1 MLRNKFHIQIGTLC
15 PGSNTCHADDHILMH
30 SIVIQL
36 PEHTVLFTIADCP
49 FLGKQTK
56 MLFLIFFLSHHQDL
70 TFILMHSPV
79 IFKKITFEF
88 TYNISFEKRPV
99 NIHISL

>member
-1 MLRNKFHIQIGTLC
+1 MKIIKHVQIQPVWHSFLHKFLEGVSTLRSKFPIQIGPLC
-15 PGSNTCHADDHILMH
+15 PGSSTCHAHDHILVH

-56 MLFLIFFLSHHQDL
+56 CYF
-70 TFILMHSPV
+70 
-79 IFKKITFEF
+79 
-88 TYNISFEKRPV
+88 
-99 NIHISL
+99 